1 MSRYGTFRQHPTR
14 QLAGTSSRT
23 RKTTRPAKPPAPL
36 EHDIQALFVELV
48 AQLGKPLDV
57 SFAIPNAAK
66 RSPRLMARLRREGF
80 RKGIPD
86 WCLPVGRGPYNAL
99 WLEFKRPGGKP
110 TEEQAEMLA
119 RLAEE
124 GSATH
129 IVDDAAKGLEI
140 VRAYLALG

>member
-1 MSRYGTFRQHPTR
+1 MSRYGKFRQQLTR
-14 QLAGTSSRT
+14 ELAAESSPT
-23 RKTTRPAKPPAPL
+23 RKTTRRAKPPVPL
-36 EHDIQALFVELV
+36 EHDIQVLFVRLV
-48 AQLGKPLDV
+48 SALGRPLDV

-66 RSPRLMARLRREGF
+66 RSPMLMGRLKREGF

-86 WCLPVGRGPYNAL
+86 WCLPVPRGPYNAL
-99 WLEFKRPGGKP
+99 WIEFKRPGGKP
-110 TEEQAEMLA
+110 TEEQQEMLA

-140 VRAYLALG
+140 VREYLALR